1 MRVFDREQKFDEND
15 THTKVIRHH
24 HHGRPKRGTWPSTKK
39 KKNFTSQ
46 SIWQKIERMTLL
58 FRFDAYNSHI
68 LVNKKERE
76 RDGQGE
82 RESFSKEWS
91 TTVGL
96 YPPPH
101 SFSPTDG
108 TVPVLHPILFCPSL
122 FIFKN
127 PNDHH
132 GWGEGASH
140 RRIKWH
146 EYFRPS
152 ADFWIRVLFHRFS
165 SKERQKCVEFLG
177 CS

>member
-1 MRVFDREQKFDEND
+1 MAGPKEG
-15 THTKVIRHH
+15 
-24 HHGRPKRGTWPSTKK
+24 HGHRQKK

-76 RDGQGE
+76 RETGRE
-82 RESFSKEWS
+82 RERASLRNDQQPPGSI
-91 TTVGL
+91 
-96 YPPPH
+96 PPPPPTV
-101 SFSPTDG
+101 SAPLMGQFLLYTQFYFVRLFLFLKTQMIITDG
-108 TVPVLHPILFCPSL
+108 
-122 FIFKN
+122 
-127 PNDHH
+127 
-132 GWGEGASH
+132 GASH

-152 ADFWIRVLFHRFS
+152 ADFWIRLLFHRFS
-165 SKERQKCVEFLG
+165 SKEQQKCVEFLG